1 MDNLKKKKSNLKVLD
16 WSLQWSSSNIDQKTL
31 SMKHQ
36 IEHLMCRTAKCLL
49 RCQMLHGARRIS
61 REFSGLVTSPIC
73 SNFMLRMPSVII
85 FFYCGF
91 SNYEYRQH
99 IFLPDLTAF
108 SYKDNVLFSLNF
120 NVIWLVCF
128 SLFALNIKHSIKTM
142 NGLVVNFF
150 REKK

>member
-1 MDNLKKKKSNLKVLD
+1 
-16 WSLQWSSSNIDQKTL
+16 
-31 SMKHQ
+31 
-36 IEHLMCRTAKCLL
+36 
-49 RCQMLHGARRIS
+49 
-61 REFSGLVTSPIC
+61 
-73 SNFMLRMPSVII
+73 MLRMPSVII

-120 NVIWLVCF
+120 NVICLVCF

-150 REKK
+150 RETKIIIMLKKDLTPYSSRMPVKKSVSSLIEVENWEPSSSEGKEIMLSRSSKTTKDGA